1 MKLSLS
7 LRVFAPF
14 AIGYLL
20 ASVFRPITA
29 VIAPDIVRDLGID
42 ATTLG
47 LLASA
52 FFVAAAASQL
62 PLGILLDRYGPR
74 LVNGVLLLATA
85 LGALLFAVG
94 DGVVLIAL
102 GRALIGIGVAS
113 CMASSLK
120 AFTLWFPPER
130 MPLVNGLALAA
141 GGTGMVAGT
150 LPVEMA
156 LQYTDWRGVHFA
168 AAGFVLFAAILVF
181 AIVPRRDL
189 ETNGETFAVQLK
201 GLATILSSL
210 KFWRV
215 APIVMVSMGAY
226 AGVLHL
232 WAGPWLRDVAGYDRT
247 QVASTLLIA
256 AAAMIIAF
264 PLGGFLSTRLQRFG
278 VSAMTFVVC
287 CMTTFM
293 FVQAA
298 LLVELGTAT
307 NLAWLLFGVFG
318 TLSLLVYAPLNQTFP
333 KEMAGRV
340 STSMTLFWMA
350 GAFVVQT
357 GFGAVLDRFPV
368 SASGEYSPHGYQMA
382 FAILI
387 SAQIAALGWYFVAGR
402 TRKNQAAALQST

>member
-62 PLGILLDRYGPR
+62 PLGILLDRGFVLFAAI
-74 LVNGVLLLATA
+74 LVFGHRSP
-85 LGALLFAVG
+85 GALLFAVG

-318 TLSLLVYAPLNQTFP
+318 PLSLLVYAPLNQTFP